1 MYPLRLRQIATLLQ
15 GKIIRGNP
23 DLVLTNVY
31 YRRGRHINART
42 LFFFYDSRGRKRP
55 DLRDLSPGAVV
66 TSRDLLPLVP
76 ARLPVIVVNNP
87 FRALWKLARWQRNQL
102 AIPVIGITGSAGKS
116 TTTAMTAAILSRV
129 HPTLHT
135 VGNLNTTTWFP
146 FQMLRVSPRHRAVV
160 FEMGM
165 NRLGDIRQH
174 SRAARPSIAVITN
187 IGEAHVG
194 NLGNTLDNVV
204 RAKQEIIEGLSP
216 TGTLVLNADDERSR
230 RIDTRKVRGRVV
242 TFGIRNPADY
252 RAKDVRYTLTGM
264 RFTVALRGANHT
276 FHLPVFGEHMVY
288 NALAAIAVADLLGI
302 SPAAM
307 REGLR
312 RFRPPKMRLQMIRGK
327 QGRLLINDAY
337 NANPSAMIAGLSILP
352 HLPHKG
358 KRIAVLGDMMELG
371 TLTHSGHRR
380 VGRYIA
386 AHRPVDVLVTVGR
399 YGRIIAEAARERG
412 FGPVY
417 TFPTRE
423 DALKYLLKTP
433 PGSVLYFKASRR
445 LCFERLL
452 RPLRK
457 DER

>member
-15 GKIIRGNP
+15 GKILRGDP

-55 DLRDLSPGAVV
+55 DLHDLSPGAVV
-66 TSRDLLPLVP
+66 TSRALLPHVP
-76 ARLPVIVVNNP
+76 ARLPVIVVDNP
-87 FRALWKLARWQRNQL
+87 FRALWKLARWQRNRL
-102 AIPVIGITGSAGKS
+102 TLPVVGITGSAGKS

-129 HPTLHT
+129 YPTLHT
-135 VGNLNTTTWFP
+135 VGNLNTTAWYP
-146 FQMLRVSPRHRAVV
+146 FQLLRVSPRHRAIVL
-160 FEMGM
+160 EMGM

-174 SRAARPSIAVITN
+174 SRAARPRIAVITN
-187 IGEAHVG
+187 VGEAHVG
-194 NLGNTLDNVV
+194 SLGNSLDNVV
-204 RAKQEIIEGLSP
+204 RAKQEILEGLSP
-216 TGTLVLNADDERSR
+216 NGTLVLNADDERSR

-242 TFGIRNPADY
+242 TFGIKNPADY

-264 RFTVALRGANHT
+264 RFTVTLRGKSHT
-276 FHLPVFGEHMVY
+276 FDLPVFGEHMVY
-288 NALAAIAVADLLGI
+288 NALAAIAVADLLGV

-307 REGLR
+307 RAGLR

-352 HLPHKG
+352 HLPHRG
-358 KRIAVLGDMMELG
+358 KRIAVLGDMKELG
-371 TLTHSGHRR
+371 ALTHAGHAR

-412 FGPVY
+412 FGAVHAF
-417 TFPTRE
+417 TTRDE
-423 DALKYLLKTP
+423 ALRFLLKTP
-433 PGSVLYFKASRR
+433 PGCVLYFKASRR
-445 LCFERLL
+445 LRFERLL
-452 RPLRK
+452 RPLRQT
-457 DER
+457 ER